1 MNYEFGKH
9 SYEYSVEYSYNSYVL
24 SNLNNANIT
33 VKYDLHTDMLD
44 NDNFWKTLPRRYKT
58 SFNVTERK
66 STCHQN
72 SFWSKFFV
80 KIK

>member
-1 MNYEFGKH
+1 M
-9 SYEYSVEYSYNSYVL
+9 
-24 SNLNNANIT
+24 T
-33 VKYDLHTDMLD
+33 VKYDVHTNMLD

-58 SFNVTERK
+58 SFNVTQRK

-72 SFWSKFFV
+72 SFWSEFFV